1 MNEQQILDVN
11 KHISNVEILQDIA
24 DTRREIEQF
33 QDKIDKRRLF
43 IQKLKDLL
51 LYRTEGWSK

>member
-11 KHISNVEILQDIA
+11 KHISNEEVLQDIA

-33 QDKIDKRRLF
+33 QDKIDKRKLF
-43 IQKLKDLL
+43 IQKLEDLL
-51 LYRTEGWSK
+51 LYRGVV

>member
-1 MNEQQILDVN
+1 MNKQQILDVN
-11 KHISNVEILQDIA
+11 KHIPNEEVLQDIA

-33 QDKIDKRRLF
+33 QDKIDKRKLF

-51 LYRTEGWSK
+51 LYRGVI